1 MFLYAGSGLPFPL
14 PKEDRT
20 TQDVSQPLFSFIS
33 CASGRRGTLR
43 GPAPHL
49 PSPKGKDKATCT
61 RGRSP
66 CKAAPD
72 RRTDRPQLV
81 RGQDK
86 NKQTKK
92 NKGTFHPP
100 VPPLPGTDKPCPARG
115 RRTHGPWTPQMLHE
129 PFFKGKPVAP
139 VMGKDYPSPSP
150 FPGLWPCATAQ
161 VFAQFADPKVLHFS
175 CPPLQVGPV
184 TLPLL
189 LCCVGGPRRK
199 GKRRAGMVAL
209 RGPQHRCQVW
219 VLLST
224 HPLPAKSDKCHFFLS
239 DLLWPLRHVLFL
251 TPSWNWL
258 SSSKNQVL
266 GPHCPPT

>member
-1 MFLYAGSGLPFPL
+1 MHQGQEPLQGCTGQTDRQASVGEGSG
-14 PKEDRT
+14 
-20 TQDVSQPLFSFIS
+20 Q
-33 CASGRRGTLR
+33 
-43 GPAPHL
+43 
-49 PSPKGKDKATCT
+49 
-61 RGRSP
+61 
-66 CKAAPD
+66 
-72 RRTDRPQLV
+72 
-81 RGQDK
+81 
-86 NKQTKK
+86 KQTNKK

-266 GPHCPPT
+266 GPHCPDRKSVV

>member
-1 MFLYAGSGLPFPL
+1 MAPGP
-14 PKEDRT
+14 PKCCMNR
-20 TQDVSQPLFSFIS
+20 F
-33 CASGRRGTLR
+33 LR
-43 GPAPHL
+43 GSL
-49 PSPKGKDKATCT
+49 
-61 RGRSP
+61 
-66 CKAAPD
+66 
-72 RRTDRPQLV
+72 L
-81 RGQDK
+81 
-86 NKQTKK
+86 
-92 NKGTFHPP
+92 
-100 VPPLPGTDKPCPARG
+100 PPL
-115 RRTHGPWTPQMLHE
+115 
-129 PFFKGKPVAP
+129 
-139 VMGKDYPSPSP
+139 MGKDYPSPSP